1 MARFSVQIHTISGA
15 ADEPVRTGPAV
26 LRALGLREGER
37 YRLRFGTRRVT
48 TRLRGEGSLGGDRI
62 ALPAPLARHLLLPAP
77 LTAAVGP
84 AGDGVLE
91 IGPLVG
97 LLTPRR
103 LLAAMG
109 DRGLQP
115 PYSHY
120 VDSALEAGAVPVLFA
135 GGDFDSQARRV
146 RGYVP
151 AGRDPNQR
159 RLLAMESPLPRVV
172 FHAFNSLERPE
183 AEEFESVAPRLG
195 CLVVDGWQRIPK
207 PVGYDILCQHR
218 WLARHVPD
226 TDRLT
231 PQTLRAALSRYDD
244 LYLKPDAG
252 ARGEGVYRL
261 TRARRGWVLTTEG
274 TRGPLKFQLPDRAA
288 VLATVRKRLAR
299 GTPYLIQEGLPLA
312 TFLGNRFDLR
322 ALAQKDGRGRW
333 MLAGLAARVAPP
345 GSPITSPL
353 RGALVARPA
362 DVLRLAFPGRWQEVL
377 QDVHRVVLVAAE
389 TIDRALGPRFE
400 IGVDIA
406 VLQDGTIKIIEVNG
420 APRKTSLEMLRDP
433 LITER
438 VYRLPIHYTIGLALR
453 GDG

>member
-1 MARFSVQIHTISGA
+1 MARLLVRIHTISGT
-15 ADEPVRTGPAV
+15 ADDPAGLAPAV
-26 LRALGLREGER
+26 MRALGLREGRR
-37 YRLRFGTRRVT
+37 YRLRCGTRRAT
-48 TRLRGEGSLGGDRI
+48 ARFWGDGSLGVGRLV
-62 ALPAPLARHLLLPAP
+62 LPAPLARRLLLPAP

-103 LLAAMG
+103 LLATMQ

-120 VDSALEAGAVPVLFA
+120 VRFALEAGAVPVLFA
-135 GGDFDSQARRV
+135 PGRLDRRARSV
-146 RGYVP
+146 RGCLP
-151 AGRDPNQR
+151 AEIGPGPRH
-159 RLLAMESPLPRVV
+159 LVTVEVPLPRVV

-195 CLVVDGWQRIPK
+195 CLIVDGWQRIPK
-207 PVGYDILCQHR
+207 PVAYDILRQHR
-218 WLARHVPD
+218 WLDRHVPA

-231 PQTLRAALSRYDD
+231 PQALRAALSRYDD

-261 TRARRGWVLTTEG
+261 TQARRGWVLTTEG
-274 TRGPLKFQLPDRAA
+274 NRGPLEIRLPDRAA
-288 VLATVRKRLAR
+288 VLAAVRKRLAR
-299 GTPYLIQEGLPLA
+299 GTPYLLQEGLPLA

-322 ALAQKDGRGRW
+322 ALAQKNGRGRW
-333 MLAGLAARVAPP
+333 VLAGLAARVAPP

-353 RGALVARPA
+353 RGALVARPV
-362 DVLRLAFPGRWQEVL
+362 DVLRLAFPGRWHEVL
-377 QDVHRVVLVAAE
+377 NDVHRVVLAAAE
-389 TIDRALGPRFE
+389 AIDRALGPRFE

-433 LITER
+433 LIAER
-438 VYRLPIHYTIGLALR
+438 VYRLPIHYAIGLALR